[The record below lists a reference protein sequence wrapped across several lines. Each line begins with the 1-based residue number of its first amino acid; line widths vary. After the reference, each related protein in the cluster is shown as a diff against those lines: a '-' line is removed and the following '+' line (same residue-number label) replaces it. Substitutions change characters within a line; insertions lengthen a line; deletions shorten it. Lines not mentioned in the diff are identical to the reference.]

1 MTHPFRKILEP
12 ISIGGVEIR
21 NRVAMAPMGNDYLIN
36 PNGGLNQRGIDY
48 FIERARGGV
57 GLIVTGFFKVEN
69 EVEPLPPE
77 SAPFVSREA
86 FPSFVELAEAIHSL
100 GAKIFIQLTAGFG
113 RIGPPNLLL
122 KPPRAPSPVPSYWNP
137 ATICQEL
144 TAKEIE
150 HYVRS
155 FGVAA
160 EIVAKAG
167 VDGVEIHA
175 VHEGYLLDQF
185 AIAMF
190 NRRTDK
196 YGGDLRG
203 RLTFPIEIVQEIKK
217 RVGKEFPVALRFSIK
232 SFIKGWGQGGL
243 PDEAFEEK
251 GRDLQE
257 GLQAARLLEE
267 AGYDA
272 FDADCGSHEGFYW
285 VHPPVYQKH
294 GLYLPYV
301 SELKKAVRVP
311 VLAAGRLEVPEL
323 AEEAIAQGK
332 VDMVSLG
339 RGLLTDPFWVRKLE
353 EGRPERI
360 RPCIGCHDGCFE
372 RLCRELPVSCA
383 VNPAVGRERLY
394 RLEPARKPKKVMV
407 IGGGV
412 GGLEVARVA
421 TLRGHHVTLYEKA
434 SSVGGHLIAA
444 SAPDFKKDL
453 ERLLKWYKLE
463 LEELGVRPKTGVEVT
478 PDLVEKDRPDV
489 TVIATGSQSQR
500 LSVPGIEQG
509 NVATDIDLLLGVKKA
524 GKRVVMVG
532 GGMNGAETALWMA
545 QQGKQVT
552 LVEILPELMM
562 AGKVPVP
569 YANRLM
575 LLDLLRFNQ
584 VEILASHSVVEI
596 RENGIVLVDKS
607 HGKKEIEADTIGI
620 SIGLRPDRDLYDSL
634 VGKVPNLYL
643 IGDAREIRNV
653 MGSVWDAYEVA
664 RAIT

>member
-1 MTHPFRKILEP
+1 MSHRFHKLLEP

-36 PNGGLNQRGIDY
+36 PDGGLNQRGIDY

-57 GLIVTGFFKVEN
+57 GLIVTGFFKVES
-69 EVEPLPPE
+69 EIEPLPPE

-86 FPSFVELAEAIHSL
+86 FPSFVELTEAVHSL
-100 GAKIFIQLTAGFG
+100 GSKIFIQLTAGFG
-113 RIGPPNLLL
+113 RIGPPSLLL

-137 ATICQEL
+137 ATLCKEL
-144 TAKEIE
+144 TIQEIE

-217 RVGKEFPVALRFSIK
+217 RVGKEFPVSLRFSIK

-243 PDEAFEEK
+243 PEETFEEK
-251 GRDLQE
+251 GRDLEE

-272 FDADCGSHEGFYW
+272 FNADCGSHEGFYW

-294 GLYLPYV
+294 GFLLPYI
-301 SELKKAVRVP
+301 EQLKKAVKVP
-311 VLAAGRLEVPEL
+311 VLGAGRLEIPEL

-332 VDMVSLG
+332 TDMISLG
-339 RGLLTDPFWVRKLE
+339 RGLLSDPLWVRKVE

-360 RPCIGCHDGCFE
+360 RPCIGCHDGCFD

-383 VNPAVGRERLY
+383 VNPSVGRERIY
-394 RLEPARKPKKVMV
+394 ELEPARKPKKVV
-407 IGGGV
+407 VVGGGV
-412 GGLEVARVA
+412 AGLESARVA
-421 TLRGHHVTLYEKA
+421 ALRGHRVVLYEKA
-434 SSVGGHLIAA
+434 NSVGGHLKAA
-444 SAPDFKKDL
+444 SVPDFKEDL
-453 ERLLKWYKLE
+453 KRLLHWYTNELLE
-463 LEELGVRPKTGVEVT
+463 IDVQVRLGAEITPEMVEQ
-478 PDLVEKDRPDV
+478 ERADV
-489 TVIATGSQSQR
+489 TIIATGSTSR
-500 LSVPGIEQG
+500 SLGVPGSASG
-509 NVATDIDLLLGVKKA
+509 HVTTDIDLLLGRTMA
-524 GKRVVMVG
+524 GERVVMVG
-532 GGMNGAETALWMA
+532 GGMNGCETALWLA
-545 QQGKQVT
+545 QQGKKVT
-552 LVEILPELMM
+552 LLEMLPELMV
-562 AGKVPVP
+562 AGKVTIPH
-569 YANRLM
+569 ANRIM
-575 LLDLLRFNQ
+575 LLDLLRFYK
-584 VEILASHSVVEI
+584 VEIMTQSTLLEVKSGG
-596 RENGIVLVDKS
+596 RVLVNDHS
-607 HGKKEIEADTIGI
+607 EVKEIEADTV
-620 SIGLRPDRDLYDSL
+620 GLSVGLQPNRSLYDRL
-634 VGKVPNLYL
+634 LGTVPSLYL
-643 IGDAREIRNV
+643 IGDAREARNV

-664 RAIT
+664 RSI